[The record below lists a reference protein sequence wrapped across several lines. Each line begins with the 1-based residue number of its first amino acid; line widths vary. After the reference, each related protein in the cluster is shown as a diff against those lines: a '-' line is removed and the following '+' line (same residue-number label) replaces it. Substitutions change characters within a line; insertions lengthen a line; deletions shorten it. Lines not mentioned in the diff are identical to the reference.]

1 MRKGGLG
8 IGAVVFAVALVV
20 SLPAAAQGD
29 LLKRGGDL
37 LKGLGVSDGD
47 DGDGGGA
54 ALTDLEIG
62 DGLREALRVGTERVT
77 ASLGQ
82 TDGFNLDPDVHIP
95 LPGTLGTVQSALER
109 VGLSSLTDDL
119 ELRLN
124 RAAEAAAP
132 HAKELFWQAIS
143 EMTLEDVQGIL
154 NGPENAATAFFQSK
168 MTPPLTERFTP
179 IVDDELAKAGAV
191 QAYDRALGDYKKI
204 PFVPDAQADLSSY
217 VVEKALDGVFLYLGR
232 EEAAIRQ
239 DPLKRSTDILKRVFG
254 SV

>member
-1 MRKGGLG
+1 MRQ
-8 IGAVVFAVALVV
+8 VVSAFGVVLVALALAAPAVAQ
-20 SLPAAAQGD
+20 SD

-37 LKGLGVSDGD
+37 LKGLGTSTG
-47 DGDGGGA
+47 GDGAGA
-54 ALTDLEIG
+54 TALTDLEIG

-77 ASLGQ
+77 ASLGAA
-82 TDGFNLDPDVHIP
+82 DGFNLDPEVHIP
-95 LPGTLGTVQSALER
+95 LPGALGTVQSTLER

-143 EMTLEDVQGIL
+143 DMTLEDVQGIF
-154 NGPENAATAFFQSK
+154 NGPDNAATTFFQSK
-168 MTPPLTERFTP
+168 MTEPLKARFAP

-239 DPLKRSTDILKRVFG
+239 DPVKRSTDILKRVFG
-254 SV
+254 AV